1 MLQENFH
8 TDYSFDF
15 NRMVAPLIK
24 VSYYEPGS
32 WFKGTLQSRP
42 GLRNQPT
49 IRLRLGQCSCS
60 IIRGQNFIFTSSS
73 TYGGKKSEKHL
84 KIQSCK
90 LYNNKYMIASAQ
102 ITNSEIFAFIAVLV
116 FKLLSRKVLFKR
128 QQKQL
133 KSRLLFKKITNFTGK
148 LLQNY
153 K

>member
-24 VSYYEPGS
+24 VSYYDPGS

-60 IIRGQNFIFTSSS
+60 I
-73 TYGGKKSEKHL
+73 SEA
-84 KIQSCK
+84 KISF
-90 LYNNKYMIASAQ
+90 
-102 ITNSEIFAFIAVLV
+102 SEVHQPTEG
-116 FKLLSRKVLFKR
+116 RKVKN
-128 QQKQL
+128 
-133 KSRLLFKKITNFTGK
+133 I
-148 LLQNY
+148 
-153 K
+153 